1 MKVELLNTMGTDTT
15 VVNAARVSYKKDSSA
30 YSVEK
35 NVSLIKYLAKHGHWS
50 PFAHV
55 TAQFYIKAPIFVAR
69 QLAKHQIGLVW
80 NEVSLRYVESDLDF
94 WEPKSFR
101 TDNPAIH
108 QGSGEG
114 LIGWRRW
121 LVAKERYDDAIYATR
136 VAYKKLLETGVCK
149 EQARAI
155 LPVATM
161 TEWYWTGSVL
171 AFARVCN
178 LRLEEHAQEETR
190 HIAEE
195 IDKRMSTKFPLVWSA
210 LRNE

>member
-1 MKVELLNTMGTDTT
+1 MKVELLETMGTDLT
-15 VVNAARVSYKKDSSA
+15 VVNSARVSYNKHSSQ

-35 NVSLIKYLAKHGHWS
+35 NEKLIKYLAKHGHWS
-50 PFAHV
+50 PFAHI

-94 WEPKSFR
+94 WEPTSFR
-101 TDNPAIH
+101 RDQSTIK
-108 QGSGEG
+108 QGSGKD

-121 LVAKERYDDAIYATR
+121 LVAKQRYDEAIEATK
-136 VAYKKLLETGVCK
+136 VAYKNLLETGVTK
-149 EQARAI
+149 EQARSV

-178 LRLEEHAQEETR
+178 LRMEEHAQEETR
-190 HIAEE
+190 HIAEV
-195 IDKRMSTKFPLVWSA
+195 IDKRMRTKFPLVWSA